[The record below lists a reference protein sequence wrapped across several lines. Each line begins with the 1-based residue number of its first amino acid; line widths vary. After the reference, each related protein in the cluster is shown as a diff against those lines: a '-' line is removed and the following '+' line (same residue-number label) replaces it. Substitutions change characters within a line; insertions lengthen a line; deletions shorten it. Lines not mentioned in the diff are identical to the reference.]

1 MNDALNADI
10 QSHLDPDL
18 AACYEEIAQRM
29 QPGALLVTADM
40 MGSRGTPPFASTLA
54 AWASWRARRGADAAE
69 LAGYFRRVRHELET
83 VTEERYQTLLVDA
96 GFSSTTQFFGAFAVA
111 GYFARNGAP

>member
-1 MNDALNADI
+1 MQFIPDDEGKDAFLREVAR
-10 QSHLDPDL
+10 
-18 AACYEEIAQRM
+18 RM
-29 QPGALLVTADM
+29 KPGALLVTADM
-40 MGSRGTPPFASTLA
+40 VGSRGTPPFGSTLA
-54 AWASWRARRGADAAE
+54 AWARWRERRGADTAE
-69 LAGYFRRVRHELET
+69 LAGYFHRVRHELEI